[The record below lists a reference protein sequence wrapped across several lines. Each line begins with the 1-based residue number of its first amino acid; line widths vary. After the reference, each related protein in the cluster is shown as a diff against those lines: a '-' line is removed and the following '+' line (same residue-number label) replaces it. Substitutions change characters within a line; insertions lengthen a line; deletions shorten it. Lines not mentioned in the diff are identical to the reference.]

1 MSNSIDWF
9 FRGDYGAAPTNYTA
23 LLIALLLAFVC
34 GHAIAW
40 TYMLT
45 HTGLSY
51 SRSYVNTLI
60 VMPVIVA
67 LVMLIL
73 ANNLVLA
80 FGLMAIFAMVRF
92 RSILRD
98 TLDTTYVL
106 AVIVIGLACG
116 TLKFT
121 SAVVGCLATV
131 GVMVYFWATAF
142 GTRHRYDLIVNIQW
156 VRSATELAELRQLL
170 RRHSRASQCA
180 SQRSNEGY
188 AGIDLSYRLLLRD
201 PARSDELM
209 AELRALKGVTRVS
222 SLHAGDESE
231 I

>member
-1 MSNSIDWF
+1 MNEWSFW
-9 FRGDYGAAPTNYTA
+9 RGDYGAAPTKYLA
-23 LLIALLLAFVC
+23 LILALLLAFAC

-40 TYMLT
+40 TYMFT

-60 VMPVIVA
+60 LMPVIVA

-98 TLDTTYVL
+98 TLDTAYVL

-121 SAVVGCLATV
+121 SAVIGCAATA
-131 GVMVYFWATAF
+131 GIMIYFWATSF
-142 GTRHRYDLIVNIQW
+142 GTRHRYDLILNIQW
-156 VRSATELAELRQLL
+156 LRPTAELGELRQVLA
-170 RRHSRASQCA
+170 RHSRSAHCA
-180 SQRSNEGY
+180 SQRSNEGF
-188 AGIDLSYRLLLRD
+188 AGVDLSYRLLLRN
-201 PARSDELM
+201 PERTHELI
-209 AELRALKGVTRVS
+209 EEVRRVDGVARVS
-222 SLHAGDESE
+222 SLQAGDESE
-231 I
+231 L

>member
-1 MSNSIDWF
+1 MNDWSF
-9 FRGDYGAAPTNYTA
+9 LRGDYGAAPTNYIA
-23 LLIALLLAFVC
+23 LVIALLLAFVC

-40 TYMLT
+40 TYVFT

-51 SRSYVNTLI
+51 SKSYVNTLI
-60 VMPVIVA
+60 LMPVLVA
-67 LVMLIL
+67 MVMMIL

-121 SAVVGCLATV
+121 SAAIGCLATAAI
-131 GVMVYFWATAF
+131 MFYFWFTGF

-156 VRSATELAELRQLL
+156 TRPTTELAELHHLL
-170 RRHSRASQCA
+170 HRHSRSSQCA

-188 AGIDLSYRLLLRD
+188 AGTDVSYRLLLRD
-201 PARSDELM
+201 PNRSHELM
-209 AELRALKGVTRVS
+209 EELRSLHGVARVS
-222 SLHAGDESE
+222 SVLAPEESE
-231 I
+231 L

>member
-1 MSNSIDWF
+1 MTDWLL
-9 FRGDYGAAPTNYTA
+9 RGDYGTAPTNYTA
-23 LLIALLLAFVC
+23 LVIALLLAFVC
-34 GHAIAW
+34 GHVIAR

-60 VMPVIVA
+60 LMPVIVA
-67 LVMLIL
+67 LVMMIL

-98 TLDTTYVL
+98 TLDTAYVL

-116 TLKFT
+116 TAKFT
-121 SAVVGCLATV
+121 SAVIGCLATALI
-131 GVMVYFWATAF
+131 MVYFRVTSF
-142 GTRHRYDLIVNIQW
+142 GTRHRYDCILNIQW
-156 VRSATELAELRQLL
+156 ARPIAELGELSDLL
-170 RRHSRASQCA
+170 RRHSRTFQCA
-180 SQRSNEGY
+180 SQRTNEGY

-201 PARSDELM
+201 PARGHELV
-209 AELRALKGVTRVS
+209 EDLRSFPGVARISSVS
-222 SLHAGDESE
+222 ASDESE
-231 I
+231 V